1 MNWRREPQ
9 FNCERKKV
17 QYYTI
22 ERAMALLTA
31 VETSSAAYNLLVTLK
46 AEDVDWTSEIYFDP
60 KLQMKFYILPRIGF
74 TDD

>member
-1 MNWRREPQ
+1 
-9 FNCERKKV
+9 
-17 QYYTI
+17 
-22 ERAMALLTA
+22 MALLTA